1 MGQALACPISFL
13 IPKLKRITIPSHAS
27 ERMLLRGATENEVR
41 EAIIDGERDVAKSGR
56 FASRKTFEFNAIS
69 PINNKRYALKTVE
82 VIWIDEPEE
91 IVVVTTKVYYHN
103 T

>member
-1 MGQALACPISFL
+1 
-13 IPKLKRITIPSHAS
+13 
-27 ERMLLRGATENEVR
+27 MLLRGATENEVR